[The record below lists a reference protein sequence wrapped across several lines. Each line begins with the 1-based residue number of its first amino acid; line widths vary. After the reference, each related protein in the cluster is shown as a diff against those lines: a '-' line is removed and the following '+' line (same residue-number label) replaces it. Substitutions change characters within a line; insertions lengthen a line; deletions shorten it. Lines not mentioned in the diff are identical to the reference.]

1 MRPTSRQ
8 DLKSPEIKGLMTK
21 KEEVLLAKRQKRIN
35 LQRAVEFFRKV
46 KNKNGIELFFFDFYS
61 ILLSRSKKKKRIE
74 AFVYPRMIFNLSIPP
89 FFISIYRVFLY
100 TTLLTQKNSY
110 KMQLTIWQLQ
120 LNWIV
125 KIQNIILHSKSKIK
139 MLTCGLYTF

>member
-120 LNWIV
+120 LN
-125 KIQNIILHSKSKIK
+125 
-139 MLTCGLYTF
+139 